1 MQRDV
6 SPDHAAVLHLL
17 SAALIAGRTAPYLT
31 DNDPDFW
38 GLDVESETM
47 SSGEALLIRI
57 ASDLWTA
64 QRTVSLTDVVRKLDA
79 ASFTRVVEAL
89 RLARG
94 RTPLLAAEAPEQGL
108 AA

>member
-6 SPDHAAVLHLL
+6 SSDHAAVLHLL

-94 RTPLLAAEAPEQGL
+94 RTPLPTGWFPRPSIAG
-108 AA
+108 